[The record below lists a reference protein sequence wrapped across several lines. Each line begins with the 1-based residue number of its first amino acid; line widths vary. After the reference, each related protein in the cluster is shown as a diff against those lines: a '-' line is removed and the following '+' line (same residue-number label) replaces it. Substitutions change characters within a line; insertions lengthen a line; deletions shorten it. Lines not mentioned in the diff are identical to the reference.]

1 MDKSKKIPAIYD
13 KSSQAKRLVNT
24 LVDVVETSV
33 GFGLSNALA
42 ISCVLVVA
50 ADVAASGLE
59 DFRPDMS
66 GEQLEDFG
74 TRLAE
79 RLIELTQSMLVA
91 QGWKTSREIEE
102 RN

>member
-1 MDKSKKIPAIYD
+1 
-13 KSSQAKRLVNT
+13 
-24 LVDVVETSV
+24 
-33 GFGLSNALA
+33 
-42 ISCVLVVA
+42 
-50 ADVAASGLE
+50 
-59 DFRPDMS
+59 MS

-91 QGWKTSREIEE
+91 QGWKTTREIEE

>member
-1 MDKSKKIPAIYD
+1 MDDPKKVPVTNAE
-13 KSSQAKRLVNT
+13 SAQAERLVNT

-42 ISCVLVVA
+42 ITCVLVAVAEVA
-50 ADVAASGLE
+50 ACGLE

-66 GEQLEDFG
+66 VEQLEDFEVK
-74 TRLAE
+74 LAE
-79 RLIELTQSMLVA
+79 RLFEITQSMLVA
-91 QGWKTSREIEE
+91 QGWKTISEIEE